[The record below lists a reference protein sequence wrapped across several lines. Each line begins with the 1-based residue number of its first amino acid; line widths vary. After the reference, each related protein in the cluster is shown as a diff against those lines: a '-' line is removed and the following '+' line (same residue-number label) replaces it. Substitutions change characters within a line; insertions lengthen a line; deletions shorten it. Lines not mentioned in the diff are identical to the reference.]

1 MKLISKIIVV
11 ALIGLISC
19 QMAVAQL
26 PAPTPSAK
34 YSNEE
39 ISRMIKTHKRS
50 RSIDVRPTATLN
62 QHFISDFPKAKDID
76 WEVGAEIYEVEFEI
90 GWTDYK
96 AYYDK
101 DGNLLMYKYDLA
113 ESELPAVVKNA
124 AFDKYPDS
132 RIDDIDKVIRGTE
145 TYYVV
150 EMEKEERDIKATFN
164 PEGALINEI
173 FD

>member
-1 MKLISKIIVV
+1 MKYISKIIAV
-11 ALIGLISC
+11 ALICLISC
-19 QMAVAQL
+19 QTAVAQL
-26 PAPTPSAK
+26 PSPSPSAK

-39 ISRMIKTHKRS
+39 ISQMIKTHKRN
-50 RSIDVRPTATLN
+50 RSKDIRPTTIQN
-62 QHFISDFPKAKDID
+62 QRFISDFPKARDID
-76 WEVGAEIYEVEFEI
+76 WEVAAEIYEVEFEI
-90 GWTDYK
+90 GRIDYK

-101 DGNLLMYKYDLA
+101 DGNLLMYKYNIT

-132 RIDDIDKVIRGTE
+132 KIDDIDKVVKGTE

-150 EMEKEERDIKATFN
+150 EMEKDERDIKAAFN
-164 PEGALINEI
+164 PEGTLIKEI